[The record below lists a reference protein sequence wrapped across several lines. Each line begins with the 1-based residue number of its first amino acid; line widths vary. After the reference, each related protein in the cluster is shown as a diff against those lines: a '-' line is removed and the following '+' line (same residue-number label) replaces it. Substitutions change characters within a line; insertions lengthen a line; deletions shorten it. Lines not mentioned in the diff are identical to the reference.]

1 MTSSTLPEPVA
12 RLIAAAN
19 AGNTDAFLDTFAET
33 GAVNDWGRVFTGR
46 DAIRAWSDSEF
57 IGVGV
62 TLDVTAE
69 ITTREHATVTAMVG
83 GRGFNGQS
91 HFSFTVANDLVTDMA
106 ITA

>member
-1 MTSSTLPEPVA
+1 MSNTLPEPVA

-19 AGNTDAFLDTFAET
+19 AGDTEAFLATFAAD
-33 GAVNDWGRVFTGR
+33 GSVNDWGRTFTGH

-62 TLDVTAE
+62 TLEVTAE
-69 ITTREHATVTAMVG
+69 ITTREHTTITATVG
-83 GRGFNGQS
+83 GQGFNGQS
-91 HFSFTVANDLVTDMA
+91 HFSFTVSDGLVADMA

>member
-1 MTSSTLPEPVA
+1 MSSTLPEPVA

-19 AGNTDAFLDTFAET
+19 AGDTEAFLATFSPD
-33 GAVNDWGRVFTGR
+33 GSVNDWGRVFTGS

-62 TLDVTAE
+62 TLEITAE
-69 ITTREHATVTAMVG
+69 ITTREHATVTATVG

-91 HFSFTVANDLVTDMA
+91 HFSFTVADGLVTDMA
-106 ITA
+106 ITD